1 MKKIVCISDTH
12 GQHRSLNLPEGDI
25 LIHAGDISR
34 VGKLN
39 EIIEFNSWLG
49 TLNYKHKII
58 IAGNH
63 DFIFENEY
71 NLAKSLIT
79 NAIYLEDSGV
89 EIEGIKF
96 WGSPVSPRFYD
107 WAFNRDRGED
117 IKKHWDKIP
126 KNIDVLI
133 THGPPYGVL
142 DKTVSGENVGC
153 EDLLSKIQEIKPKFS
168 IFGHIHEGY
177 GIFKDKGITFINA
190 CSLNERYK
198 IKNEPIVFEI

>member
-198 IKNEPIVFEI
+198 IKHDPIVFEI

>member
-12 GQHRSLNLPEGDI
+12 VQHRSLNLPEGDI

-63 DFIFENEY
+63 DFIFENDY
-71 NLAKSLIT
+71 NLSKSLIT

-89 EIEGIKF
+89 EIEEIKF

-117 IKKHWDKIP
+117 INKHWAKIP

-133 THGPPYGVL
+133 THGPPYGIL
-142 DKTVSGENVGC
+142 DKTVSSENVGC
-153 EDLLSKIQEIKPKFS
+153 
-168 IFGHIHEGY
+168 
-177 GIFKDKGITFINA
+177 
-190 CSLNERYK
+190 
-198 IKNEPIVFEI
+198 